1 MIKDISLQVGRNIG
15 VSNILITGYGF
26 IGKKLT
32 TKLKSLGHNVITVD
46 RNDGADYKFDISKYD
61 NFKQIEEIPFDIIYH
76 TAGQSYGYRSLV
88 EPELDVDF
96 NVKGTLNICSFAK
109 KYSVKKIIYTSTMAV
124 YGDGDFLT
132 ENAPI
137 KPLSNYGTSKYCGEV
152 YIRQFSQFDI
162 DYTIFRVFNT
172 YGIGQNLD
180 TKMQGVVAVF
190 LSQILK
196 GNEINVTG
204 SLKRY
209 RDLTYIDDTVDALI
223 LGLDDRTKNETYNI
237 CSMKKITIDSI
248 IKKLIKFSGK
258 NYDEFDIKNIG
269 SHDGDNF
276 GSIGSNVKLTNLG
289 WFPKIKIED
298 GVRLFSDWAR
308 GYNVK

>member
-1 MIKDISLQVGRNIG
+1 M
-15 VSNILITGYGF
+15 SNILVTGYGF

-32 TKLKSLGHNVITVD
+32 NKLKSLGHNVITVD

-109 KYSVKKIIYTSTMAV
+109 KYNVKKIIYTSTMAV
-124 YGDGDFLT
+124 YGDGDFLEET
-132 ENAPI
+132 NSI
-137 KPLSNYGTSKYCGEV
+137 KPLSNYGTSKYCGEI
-152 YIRQFSQFDI
+152 YIRQFNQFNI

-172 YGIGQNLD
+172 YGPGQNLN
-180 TKMQGVVAVF
+180 TKRQGVVAVF

-196 GNEINVTG
+196 GNKINVTG
-204 SLKRY
+204 SLDRY

-223 LGLDDRTKNETYNI
+223 MGLDDRTKNETYNI
-237 CSMKKITIDSI
+237 CSMKKITIESI
-248 IKKLIKFSGK
+248 IKKLIKYSDR
-258 NYDEFDIKNIG
+258 NLSEFDIKNVG

-276 GSIGSNVKLTNLG
+276 GSIGSNKKLTNLG
-289 WFPKIKIED
+289 WTPKIEVEKGIE
-298 GVRLFSDWAR
+298 LFYKWIRS
-308 GYNVK
+308 KQC